1 MQKNDYV
8 SIWGGVLDS
17 HDSLNSYTFNDYS
30 LDGEFVGSIFSKEF
44 EIDFVDDDFIEKDF
58 HNLTSNFEIILEG
71 FSYSD
76 KIKEEITLKGSRL
89 PFPINSIIL
98 IYNFSYEL
106 DKTTENFTFLC
117 AVPYK

>member
-1 MQKNDYV
+1 M
-8 SIWGGVLDS
+8 
-17 HDSLNSYTFNDYS
+17 
-30 LDGEFVGSIFSKEF
+30 DGEFVGSIFSKEF

-76 KIKEEITLKGSRL
+76 KIKEEITLKGFRL